1 MPVDISGLLI
11 NSAAAFGICV
21 LWYEFTRWS
30 FKTLINL
37 HSEEEEEEEEEQD
50 VSSTDSSFV
59 YSIEESEGKSDDKP
73 RLVTRKWKFQNKN

>member
-1 MPVDISGLLI
+1 MPVDISELLI
-11 NSAAAFGICV
+11 NSAAGFGIGV
-21 LWYEFTRWS
+21 LLCGFTRWS
-30 FKTLINL
+30 FETFINL
-37 HSEEEEEEEEEQD
+37 HSEEEEEEEEQD